1 MGSCFSVL
9 IMLVLLSEP
18 RSSPVL
24 GVKVREVDHASKG
37 QIILIVS
44 YKSEQLTKQCPNV
57 ILRDSYCTMARLN

>member
-1 MGSCFSVL
+1 MSCFSL
-9 IMLVLLSEP
+9 LNMLVLLSEP

-24 GVKVREVDHASKG
+24 VVKVIKVDHTSKG

-44 YKSEQLTKQCPNV
+44 YKSEQLTKQYPNV